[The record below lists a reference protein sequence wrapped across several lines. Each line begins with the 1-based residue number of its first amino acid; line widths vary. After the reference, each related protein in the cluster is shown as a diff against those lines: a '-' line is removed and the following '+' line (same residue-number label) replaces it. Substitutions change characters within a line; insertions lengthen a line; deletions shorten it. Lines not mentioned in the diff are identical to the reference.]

1 MKRFVC
7 IHGHFY
13 QPPRENPWLEHVEL
27 QESAYPYHDW
37 NERITAE
44 CYAPNTASR
53 ILDPERRIVDIVNNY
68 SRISFNFGPTLLSWL
83 EANRPEVY
91 EAIVEADRRSRD
103 LFNGHGSAIA
113 QPYNH
118 MIMPLAN
125 ERDKRTQV
133 IWGIRDFEH
142 RFGRKPEGMWLPE
155 TAVDLESLDIM
166 AEQGITF
173 TILAPHQAKRVRK
186 LEDKKWIDV
195 GDSRVDPK
203 QPYICQLPS
212 GRTITI
218 FFYDGPISRDVAFG
232 NVLTSGEALASRLL
246 DAFTG
251 GKDQPQLVSIATD
264 GETYGHHQRH
274 GDMALTYCLYHIET
288 NRLASISIFPEY
300 LEKHPPVHEVEIVEN
315 SSWSCIH
322 GIERW
327 RDDCGCNSGMHP
339 GWHQG
344 WRLPLRNALD
354 WLRDTLIPLCTKEI
368 ALYLKDPWLPREE
381 YIDVILDR
389 SEESVQG
396 FLTRHAVRE
405 LSREEKTKS
414 LKLLEIQRHT
424 QLMFTSCGWFFDEIS
439 GIETVQVLQYAS
451 RALQLAR
458 EVSGIDLEKAFMEIL
473 SNAPSNI
480 PEHENGARI
489 LDTHVKPAIIDLV
502 RVGAHYA
509 VSSLFEDYPEEMK
522 IFCFTNR
529 STFYDLEE
537 AGRMRLVIGN
547 SRVFSEITWEEAT
560 VSYAVVHL
568 GDHNLFAGGRPFQG
582 DEDFSRMR
590 QEIREGFQK
599 SDVPRLL
606 ILIEKHFGSQS
617 YSLWHLFKDEQQ
629 KVLNK
634 ILISTLQDIETA
646 FRQVYEFRYPIMQ
659 VMRDVNIPLPTSLGA
674 TIEFIVN
681 LDLRRAI
688 EGDGLETDRLEKLV
702 REVQKWSLDVD
713 KTTLSFVASNRINA
727 LMEGLS
733 ESPDDLSLLSDLEA
747 FLGVLSGLDLDLNL
761 WKSQNIYFSI
771 GRSLAG
777 IMKEKAAAGDG
788 DGKNWMDLFQS
799 LGTLLRVRIE

>member
-1 MKRFVC
+1 
-7 IHGHFY
+7 
-13 QPPRENPWLEHVEL
+13 
-27 QESAYPYHDW
+27 
-37 NERITAE
+37 
-44 CYAPNTASR
+44 
-53 ILDPERRIVDIVNNY
+53 
-68 SRISFNFGPTLLSWL
+68 
-83 EANRPEVY
+83 
-91 EAIVEADRRSRD
+91 
-103 LFNGHGSAIA
+103 
-113 QPYNH
+113 
-118 MIMPLAN
+118 
-125 ERDKRTQV
+125 
-133 IWGIRDFEH
+133 
-142 RFGRKPEGMWLPE
+142 
-155 TAVDLESLDIM
+155 
-166 AEQGITF
+166 
-173 TILAPHQAKRVRK
+173 
-186 LEDKKWIDV
+186 
-195 GDSRVDPK
+195 
-203 QPYICQLPS
+203 
-212 GRTITI
+212 
-218 FFYDGPISRDVAFG
+218 VAFG

-246 DAFTG
+246 GAFTG
-251 GKDQPQLVSIATD
+251 GKGQPQLVSIATD

-288 NRLASISIFPEY
+288 NRLASFSIFADY

-396 FLTRHAVRE
+396 FLKRHAVRE

-529 STFYDLEE
+529 STFYDIEE

-547 SRVFSEITWEEAT
+547 SRVFSEITWNKAT
-560 VSYAVVHL
+560 LSYAVVHL
-568 GDHNLFAGGRPFQG
+568 GDHNLFAGGRPFQS
-582 DEDFSRMR
+582 DEDFARMR

-634 ILISTLQDIETA
+634 ILITTLQDMETA
-646 FRQVYEFRYPIMQ
+646 FRQAYEFRYPIMQ
-659 VMRDVNIPLPTSLGA
+659 VMRDVNIPLPTSLEA

-688 EGDGLETDRLEKLV
+688 EGDGLQTDRLEKLV

-747 FLGVLSGLDLDLNL
+747 FLRVLSGLDLDLNL

-771 GRSLAG
+771 GRSHSG

-799 LGTLLRVRIE
+799 LGTFLHVRIE

>member
-396 FLTRHAVRE
+396 FLDRHAVRE

-529 STFYDLEE
+529 STFYDIEE

-582 DEDFSRMR
+582 DEDFARMR

-634 ILISTLQDIETA
+634 ILITTLQDIETA
-646 FRQVYEFRYPIMQ
+646 FRQAYEFRYPIMQ
-659 VMRDVNIPLPTSLGA
+659 VMRDVNIPLPTSLEA

-688 EGDGLETDRLEKLV
+688 EGDGLQTDRLEKLV

-747 FLGVLSGLDLDLNL
+747 FLRVLSGLDLDLNL

-799 LGTLLRVRIE
+799 LGTLLHVRIE